1 MRLWGR
7 EGPTRRSCLPVSPT
21 SARGACQPSRPPHAV
36 SRTRSSLD
44 ERSYPRCRL
53 IASSRRCCALCRS
66 TPTKKTRRGTTFTH
80 YSTYSTANSP
90 SILGT
95 ASSLLTTLGNPHNLS
110 LLTSHLLTAPALW
123 DRPDGVRTS
132 LRLLSVFHT
141 AVTAILTH
149 HNDVRH
155 NKAPELAPG
164 QTPIGGE
171 LSLDAWIKAIVA
183 GADDR
188 SRRWKHLIVLGGLL
202 IGIGNLEEQGMDL
215 HWAGGVRRKI
225 ERALVGATNLAL
237 EEVRERGEADGLGGQ
252 TITLVLHHAFGCVND
267 VDRTV
272 LDYDLLLP
280 VLIGTAFYS
289 NEGFQSAYFLGGLD
303 LDVRV
308 MQGGKLDWSATSS
321 SYRQVEAILARPLV
335 NGMGPLSLLIAH
347 AVENTRSPWIIQTMM
362 DDLASFSRAL
372 TTQWRQTKLSDIDSS
387 DEAAHLEE
395 EALHKTTPQL
405 WRLLKAALF
414 ATTIILRGVFTRTLR
429 DPVLASDATAPAL
442 ASQALHTLRHLY
454 FITSRLGPAS
464 FSQHTFVYLT
474 AIDILSTHPTAALKF
489 LSLIAPPHLGTI
501 PSHPLD
507 RTLDLYFLNT
517 SEHFSLVLPKTA
529 NEDLLVAAAVP
540 YLASFSSAPGL
551 TPNFEAAHSVMLSVL
566 SAPQSA
572 DATAKHLPFY
582 IDALFAAFPASLSA
596 RQFRLAFKTLMRVT
610 APPSPLSASHP
621 DLPATLMELVHY
633 RALHAPTSPLP
644 PDAVALAL
652 QGSDAPPPALS
663 EQAVLTLTL
672 VDALPFLSIPLLDEW
687 LPLCAHALNAVHD
700 REMREVVKQ
709 RFWEVLV
716 SGEMDAE
723 RSGVAVGWWTTRGGR
738 EVVLFGREEE
748 VLMSGA
754 LPVEPVKSRL

>member
-1 MRLWGR
+1 MPADRLLSTLLR
-7 EGPTRRSCLPVSPT
+7 ALQVYTDQEDTPRYAPTPPSVLCCTIAILT
-21 SARGACQPSRPPHAV
+21 SA
-36 SRTRSSLD
+36 
-44 ERSYPRCRL
+44 
-53 IASSRRCCALCRS
+53 
-66 TPTKKTRRGTTFTH
+66 
-80 YSTYSTANSP
+80 

-123 DRPDGVRTS
+123 DRPDGIRTS

-141 AVTAILTH
+141 AITTVLSH
-149 HNDVRH
+149 HNDVWH
-155 NKAPELAPG
+155 GNAPELAPG
-164 QTPIGGE
+164 QSPVGGG
-171 LSLDAWIKAIVA
+171 LSLDAWIKAVVA

-202 IGIGNLEEQGMDL
+202 IGIGNLEEQGVDL
-215 HWAGGVRRKI
+215 YWAAGLRRRL
-225 ERALVGATNLAL
+225 EGALVGATNLAL
-237 EEVRERGEADGLGGQ
+237 QEVRERSEADGLGGQ
-252 TITLVLHHAFGCVND
+252 TVTLVLNHAFGCVND
-267 VDRTV
+267 GERTL

-289 NEGFQSAYFLGGLD
+289 SEGFQSAYFLGGLD
-303 LDVRV
+303 LDVKV
-308 MQGGKLDWSATSS
+308 VQGGKLDWSPASS
-321 SYRQVEAILARPLV
+321 SFRQVEAILARPLV
-335 NGMGPLSLLIAH
+335 ASMGPLSRLIAH
-347 AVENTRSPWIIQTMM
+347 AVENAKSPWIVQTMM

-395 EALHKTTPQL
+395 DALHRTTPQL
-405 WRLLKAALF
+405 WKLLKAALF

-429 DPVLASDATAPAL
+429 DPILASDAVAPAM
-442 ASQALHTLRHLY
+442 AAQALHTLRHLY
-454 FITSRLGPAS
+454 FITSRMGPAS

-474 AIDILSTHPTAALKF
+474 AVDILSTHPSASTKF
-489 LSLIAPPHLGTI
+489 LTQIAPPTLGTI

-517 SEHFSLVLPKTA
+517 AEHFSLTLSA
-529 NEDLLVAAAVP
+529 SLNEDLLVASAIP
-540 YLASFSSAPGL
+540 YLATTSTSPGL
-551 TPNFEAAHSVMLSVL
+551 MQLFEAAHSVMLSVL
-566 SAPQSA
+566 SAPQSTVT
-572 DATAKHLPFY
+572 TAKHLPFY
-582 IDALFAAFPASLSA
+582 IDALFSAFPTPLTA

-610 APPSPLSASHP
+610 APPSPLSAPHP
-621 DLPATLMELVHY
+621 DLPATLLEIVHY
-633 RALHAPTSPLP
+633 RALHAPTTPLP
-644 PDAVALAL
+644 PDDVALAL

-672 VDALPFLSIPLLDEW
+672 LDALPFLTIGLLDEW
-687 LPLCAHALNAVHD
+687 LPLCAHLLNEIQD
-700 REMREVVKQ
+700 REMREAVKS

-738 EVVLFGREEE
+738 EEVLYGREGGALGADEGE

-754 LPVEPVKSRL
+754 LPVQTQTVRSRL